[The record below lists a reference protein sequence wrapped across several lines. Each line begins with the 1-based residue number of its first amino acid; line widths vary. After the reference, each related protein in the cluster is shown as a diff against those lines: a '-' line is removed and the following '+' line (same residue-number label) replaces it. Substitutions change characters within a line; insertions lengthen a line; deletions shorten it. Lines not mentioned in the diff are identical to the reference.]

1 MMDMDI
7 IIFLVIL
14 GSCFIILRK
23 ILGSKGKQLQKATR
37 LEQQGR
43 FLDAVEIYSKFSIN
57 QTAEMVLR
65 TPEASQILVL
75 RKLESNFKPRKVE
88 KAFLRLARIYGE
100 KKDPHRTSISYIFAK
115 KPFAAAKAYIDH
127 GGVDYIPAAIQVI
140 DQNTQYLHDRD
151 QSIRNLAKHAYQ
163 NQKFMEAAELLRTIG
178 AEEEANAVIIA
189 AASEMKKQGFDSLSK
204 EYLGT
209 TTHPEKAIQRYL
221 DEIKAHLMKGDIEK
235 VRRSLSITKGLIKNL
250 EKHSR
255 QTSEIKTLELKEM
268 TFEFVRILKVIDSAR
283 DLLRKKNRNQSTAL
297 YEELIESMGDAVP
310 GFVYAEAALAN
321 EEQNPDRAISL
332 YRQASKLIDS
342 KQAANSFRLRAKN
355 IEIASTLGSS
365 TVSQTSLLSTED
377 DLEENC
383 SVCRTKISDVTSLVR
398 CPECGSPAHYPHL
411 AEWLKIRGSCPVCR
425 KKITIQRAMNQI

>member
-14 GSCFIILRK
+14 GSGLILLRK
-23 ILGSKGKQLQKATR
+23 IMGSKGKQLQKATR

-43 FLDAVEIYSKFSIN
+43 FLNAVEIYSRFSIN
-57 QTAEMVLR
+57 KAAEMVLR

-75 RKLESNFKPRKVE
+75 RKLESIFKPRKIE
-88 KAFLRLARIYGE
+88 RAFLRLARIYGE
-100 KKDPHRTSISYIFAK
+100 KKDPLRASKSYLFAR

-140 DQNTQYLHDRD
+140 DQNTRYIHNRD

-163 NQKFMEAAELLRTIG
+163 KQKFMEAAELLRTIG
-178 AEEEANAVIIA
+178 AEEEANAVLIA

-204 EYLGT
+204 RYLGT
-209 TTHPEKAIQRYL
+209 TSHPENAIQRYL
-221 DEIKAHLMKGDIEK
+221 DEIKTHLMKGDIEK

-250 EKHSR
+250 EKHPE
-255 QTSEIKTLELKEM
+255 QISEIKTLELKEK
-268 TFEFVRILKVIDSAR
+268 TLEFDRILKIVDSAR
-283 DLLRKKNRNQSTAL
+283 DLLRKKNRNQSIAL
-297 YEELIESMGDAVP
+297 YEELIDSMGEAVP

-321 EEQNPDRAISL
+321 EEQNPDRSISL
-332 YRQASKLIDS
+332 YRQASELIDS
-342 KQAANSFRLRAKN
+342 KQAASSFRLRAKN
-355 IEIASTLGSS
+355 IEIASTIGSS
-365 TVSQTSLLSTED
+365 AVSQTSSLITED
-377 DLEENC
+377 ALEENC
-383 SVCRTKISDVTSLVR
+383 SVCRTKISDVTSLIR

-425 KKITIQRAMNQI
+425 KKITIQRSKNQS